1 MGGASPEPTV
11 VLHIG
16 AMKSGTTYVQGLLA
30 NNRKA
35 LKQQGWFLPRQPVVS
50 KAVREVM
57 GLTDRGRK
65 ALSRTPTWDELT
77 DSARAQQGRGS
88 LISMEFLSYAGPEAA
103 RRVLAGLAGTDLRVV
118 LTVRDAAR
126 ALPSQWQSLS
136 RNGASASWPEF
147 VSEVRSSTP
156 RSKGAAARAFRRT
169 QDLPRMIDVWSAL
182 VPPERLRIVTVPPS
196 SADPALL
203 WRRFLAAAEVD
214 PEGTATDGAFD
225 NPRLGYGSCELLRLL
240 NAAGL
245 ADERPSAYRK
255 VVRYVARRHLLPLRD
270 QESQPALDEATARFA
285 TELNQR
291 TRTAVERDC
300 TLFGDLADL
309 PVIVAEGLRLDPG
322 ETPRQVDDGE
332 VLRAATAARVGV
344 LEFFAEHG
352 LALPP
357 GADAPPPETLG
368 DAVAG
373 LAELMRLAM
382 RGSRRP

>member
-1 MGGASPEPTV
+1 MGVATPEPVV

-30 NNRKA
+30 NNRQT
-35 LKQQGWFLPRQPVVS
+35 LKQQGWFLPRQPVAS
-50 KAVREVM
+50 RAVREVM
-57 GLTDRGRK
+57 GLTDQGRK
-65 ALSRTPTWDELT
+65 GLTRTPTWDELT
-77 DSARAQQGRGS
+77 DTVRGQQDRGS

-103 RRVLAGLAGTDLRVV
+103 ERVLAGLAGTDLRVL

-136 RNGASASWPEF
+136 RNGASESWPEF
-147 VSEVRSSTP
+147 VSEVRSATP

-169 QDLPRMIDVWSAL
+169 QDLPRMIAVWSAL
-182 VPPERLRIVTVPPS
+182 LPPEKFRIVTVPPS
-196 SADPALL
+196 STDPALL

-255 VVRYVARRHLLPLRD
+255 VVRFVARRHLLPLRD
-270 QESQPALDEATARFA
+270 QESQPALDLTTARFA
-285 TELNQR
+285 AELNQR
-291 TRTAVERDC
+291 TRAAVEQHC
-300 TLFGDLADL
+300 TLFGDLSDL
-309 PVIVAEGLRLDPG
+309 PDTVSDGLRLDPG
-322 ETPRQVDDGE
+322 ETPRQVEDRE
-332 VLRAATAARVGV
+332 VLQAAGAARVGIV
-344 LEFFAEHG
+344 EYFHEQG

-357 GADAPPPETLG
+357 EGDGPPPDEL
-368 DAVAG
+368 DEAVAR
-373 LAELMRLAM
+373 LAELMGLAM
-382 RGSRRP
+382 QAQRRP